1 MRIKR
6 TKIIRAALLLMLIA
20 AAGLMLCGC
29 SWNSVPGSEPVYED
43 MKASFEKAGLLS
55 ANIGIFSRTDSPSGT
70 GS

>member
-1 MRIKR
+1 
-6 TKIIRAALLLMLIA
+6 
-20 AAGLMLCGC
+20 
-29 SWNSVPGSEPVYED
+29 VYED

>member
-55 ANIGIFSRTDSPSGT
+55 ANIGIFSRTGSPSGT